1 MDWLSPDLIKA
12 ALGAIAT
19 AAGIWG
25 GIRAD
30 LARLTAR
37 VGAAH
42 DLARAA
48 HDRLDRHLEG
58 HGE

>member
-1 MDWLSPDLIKA
+1 MDWLSPDVIKA
-12 ALGAIAT
+12 VVGALAT
-19 AAGIWG
+19 AGGIYG

-30 LARLTAR
+30 LARMAAR
-37 VGAAH
+37 VAAAH

-58 HGE
+58 HHP